1 MLTLPGLQSVLE
13 RSGILTGLQWCTA
26 GLLPLWAGQMTSV
39 AVVGLWGCFHSQ
51 KGLFVTMV
59 TISWDEG
66 HPPSVLHGEVLLI
79 LTWTPALNPMS

>member
-1 MLTLPGLQSVLE
+1 
-13 RSGILTGLQWCTA
+13 
-26 GLLPLWAGQMTSV
+26 MTSV

-66 HPPSVLHGEVLLI
+66 HPPNVLHGEVLLI
-79 LTWTPALNPMS
+79 LTWTPALDPMS